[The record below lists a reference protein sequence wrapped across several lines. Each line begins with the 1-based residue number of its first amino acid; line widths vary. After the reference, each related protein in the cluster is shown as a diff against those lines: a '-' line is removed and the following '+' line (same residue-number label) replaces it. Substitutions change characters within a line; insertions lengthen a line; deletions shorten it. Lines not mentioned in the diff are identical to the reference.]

1 MEEGGGVRIVGDADA
16 GREEREGGE
25 LKEIEALLAAAHG
38 DFCTCFGANS
48 VAARRAQAALGK
60 VRQLMSR
67 SGGQECSGGEGEGV
81 GGGTGD
87 GDETLE
93 GGGCGGG
100 EVGSVFGG
108 TRGGGGGITERFVML
123 DGGEASERSG
133 MPHAGGSERTGPG
146 VSGGAGGGTCGGG
159 ARALQPPT
167 VHAGP
172 SASLEE
178 LD

>member
-1 MEEGGGVRIVGDADA
+1 MGDADA

-38 DFCTCFGANS
+38 DLCTCFGADS

-67 SGGQECSGGEGEGV
+67 SGGQECLGGEGEGL
-81 GGGTGD
+81 GGGRGD
-87 GDETLE
+87 WDETRV
-93 GGGCGGG
+93 GGGCGGGGCGVG

-108 TRGGGGGITERFVML
+108 TLGGGGGGIQEEEEELML
-123 DGGEASERSG
+123 EGGQASERSG
-133 MPHAGGSERTGPG
+133 MPYAGGSERKGLG
-146 VSGGAGGGTCGGG
+146 GSGGAGGGTCGGG
-159 ARALQPPT
+159 AAALQSPT